1 MKKKLKRKA
10 ENEKKLQLFLKKL
23 KRDRVLQH
31 NDGN

>member
-23 KRDRVLQH
+23 ERAGVLQH
-31 NDGN
+31 NDRN